1 MPPNAGSEFNC
12 SLCSARIVNY
22 PEDRHV
28 QGIHPDWEQV
38 RFKSKLLSRGFAAVD
53 GSKNFAPG
61 DIAHCSGSIEQA
73 FYQLLHEL
81 RIPLQRW
88 ERQRKT
94 RQLNRFCI
102 VNRHI
107 ANQQYEVFLL
117 TTFGG
122 SRNVQQLGLIARYF
136 GMPMGDTQ
144 WIYDTAGIRTF
155 PHVFGS
161 KETSFVFA
169 IPVIASVGEAYLK
182 KVKLATGEL
191 ERLRAFAK
199 TKRQTLIRDHRE
211 IRESLFNRHQYKHVG
226 LLSPDSVENEF
237 LPHQQE
243 EMDDILSH
251 EDYLDE
257 GEITAYPEPTGTL
270 PTLRLRVPIRHDI
283 GWLLKYAS
291 RDVFHGSKFNC
302 KQPLRYRRLLPLP
315 YYSTY
320 LRIGKNI
327 IKQLI
332 R

>member
-1 MPPNAGSEFNC
+1 MPPNAGN
-12 SLCSARIVNY
+12 
-22 PEDRHV
+22 RHI
-28 QGIHPDWEQV
+28 GIHPDWEQV
-38 RFKSKLLSRGFAAVD
+38 RFKSKLLSRGFAAVN

-94 RQLNRFCI
+94 LQLNRFCI

-144 WIYDTAGIRTF
+144 WIHDTAGIRTF

-182 KVKLATGEL
+182 KVRLATGEL
-191 ERLRAFAK
+191 ERLRAFAR
-199 TKRQTLIRDHRE
+199 TKRETVIRDHRE

-243 EMDDILSH
+243 EEMDDILSH
-251 EDYLDE
+251 DDYLDE
-257 GEITAYPEPTGTL
+257 GEITAYPEPTGTP

-291 RDVFHGSKFNC
+291 RDVFHGSKCNC
-302 KQPLRYRRLLPLP
+302 AQPLRYRRLLPLP
-315 YYSTY
+315 YYSAY

-327 IKQLI
+327 VKQLI